1 MHAVQVFD
9 SQINMFNLRS
19 FFVPYRN
26 KPLLDSV
33 TVESQFVS
41 FIIVF
46 VPPSFTLRD
55 REPNRMDNRKNKKRL
70 AIL

>member
-9 SQINMFNLRS
+9 SQVNMFNLRS

-41 FIIVF
+41 YCVVYHCICT
-46 VPPSFTLRD
+46 S
-55 REPNRMDNRKNKKRL
+55 
-70 AIL
+70 ILYVKG